1 MPSNRILIA
10 AVLGLCLAGTALAQ
24 PRLGRVATPDEIAKQ
39 DITIGPDGATL
50 PPGAGSVADG
60 LAVYE
65 ANCKSCHG
73 DKGAGGPMDRLTG
86 GIGSLTSGTPVK
98 TVASYW
104 PYATTIFDYVRR
116 AMPYPAPQSLTSDEI
131 YAVIAYLLSIDK
143 IVPEDAVLSEKTLAQ
158 VRMPNRDG
166 FISYYPKP
174 PR

>member
-1 MPSNRILIA
+1 MRSVRAMAAIA
-10 AVLGLCLAGTALAQ
+10 LGLCLACTALAQ
-24 PRLGRVATPDEIAKQ
+24 PKLGRLATPDEIAKQ
-39 DITIGPDGATL
+39 DISIGPDGATL
-50 PPGAGSVADG
+50 PPGSGSVADG

-65 ANCKSCHG
+65 AKCKSCHG
-73 DKGAGGPMDRLTG
+73 EKGGGGPMDRLTG
-86 GIGSLTSGTPVK
+86 GLGSLATEKPVK
-98 TVASYW
+98 TVASFW

-116 AMPYPAPQSLTSDEI
+116 AMPFQAPQSLTSDEI

-143 IVPEDAVLSEKTLAQ
+143 IVPEDAVLNEKTLAQ